1 MKIKDYSLV
10 IMIIAT
16 MSAIISI
23 IAYIVNF
30 GIGFW
35 DNAANW
41 GVLGD
46 FFGGVL
52 NPIFGFSTLILL
64 ILTLRQNQEALRQS
78 EEALKINIE
87 ELELTRKELADSS
100 KALNAQVKIQRQQS
114 IEDSFFNLLSFHQSL
129 LQSIEVYT
137 FKGDKNHRGNDAFF
151 PLFSEFK
158 SVVTQQDISNDEYYI
173 SIDSE
178 ITAEEYISTAYSKF
192 FKKNQQKLGHY
203 FRSLYNL
210 FHFIDTS
217 NIDNK
222 GFYINLI
229 ADQLSTYELLILH
242 YHLQENK
249 SEEFALLA
257 KEYIIFHNLSSDD
270 LISIDKYQQ
279 FLSPVKDMP
288 NSDYDDLFKDIS

>member
-1 MKIKDYSLV
+1 
-10 IMIIAT
+10 

-64 ILTLRQNQEALRQS
+64 ILTLQQNQEALRQS
-78 EEALKINIE
+78 KEALKINNE

-114 IEDSFFNLLSFHQSL
+114 IEDSFFNLLSFHQNL

-137 FKGDKNHRGNDAFF
+137 FKGDKNHKGNDAFF

-158 SVVTQQDISNDEYYI
+158 SIVTQQDISNEEYYI
-173 SIDSE
+173 STNSE
-178 ITAEEYISTAYSKF
+178 ITREKYISIAYSKF
-192 FKKNQQKLGHY
+192 FKNNQQKLGHY

-210 FHFIDTS
+210 FHFIDI
-217 NIDNK
+217 NDIDNK
-222 GFYINLI
+222 EFYINLI
-229 ADQLSTYELLILH
+229 VDQLSTYELLILY

-249 SEEFALLA
+249 NEDFALLA
-257 KEYIIFHNLSSDD
+257 KEYIIFNNLLPEE
-270 LISIDKYQQ
+270 LISEDKYQK
-279 FLSPVKDMP
+279 FLSPATDIS
-288 NSDYDDLFKDIS
+288 NSDDDDLYKDIL